1 MIEQTRLVIVADD
14 LTGAAD
20 SAARCYGAGLPA
32 SVVLSTPHAL
42 PLGSVAC
49 SSDSRHLRPEDA
61 SQQIHTLL
69 AQLSPLSTANTIWYK
84 KIDSTLRGN
93 LGSELDAMLDGLD
106 ALCAIIC
113 PSFPGQKRGLEHGR
127 LVAPISPAHGS
138 DLPSLLA
145 SQSNKQV
152 GLVELEQVQAG
163 EQALATVLAERYA
176 AGDRLIVVDA
186 LSEQDLDCLCAAQA
200 LALPKALL
208 CGSAGL
214 VGALARRLAP
224 SFALPAQSYQP
235 LAGSALVLVGSGSSM
250 AHTQIEAAKAHCQS
264 YALDQF
270 STAESTSDLS
280 GDLLLHLAA
289 PPAGLAL
296 DGPEARAEAEKLA
309 DLALRVFEAQQP
321 ELLLLVGGDTSQAVL
336 GRLGLMQLDV
346 VREIQP
352 GMPLATARRAD
363 GCSLQIIMKAGNHG
377 EPSSLV
383 DLLAAVRQ
391 NNASALP
398 H

>member
-32 SVVLSTPHAL
+32 SVVLSAPHAL

-49 SSDSRHLRPEDA
+49 SSDSRHLRPEHA

-69 AQLSPLSTANTIWYK
+69 ARLSPLSTANTIWYK

-106 ALCAIIC
+106 APCAIVC

-138 DLPSLLA
+138 DLPRLLR
-145 SQSNKQV
+145 SQSSKQV
-152 GLVELEQVQAG
+152 GLIELEVVRAG
-163 EQALATVLAERYA
+163 VGALSQALSEQFA
-176 AGDRLIVVDA
+176 AGARLIVVDA
-186 LSEQDLDCLCAAQA
+186 LSEADLEILCAAQA
-200 LALPKALL
+200 QALPAALL

-214 VGALARRLAP
+214 VGALAAR
-224 SFALPAQSYQP
+224 FAASAQPAIQNNPAS
-235 LAGSALVLVGSGSSM
+235 AGPALVLVGSGSAM
-250 AHTQIEAAKAHCQS
+250 AHQQIEAAKASCQS
-264 YALDQF
+264 YQLDQF
-270 STAESTSDLS
+270 ELDGTAIEPER
-280 GDLLLHLAA
+280 DLLLHLAT

-296 DGPEARAEAEKLA
+296 DGPEARAQAEKLA
-309 DLALRVFEAQQP
+309 ELALQLFEIHQP
-321 ELLLLVGGDTSQAVL
+321 ELLLLVGGDTAQAVL
-336 GRLGLMQLDV
+336 ARLGLNQLDV
-346 VREIQP
+346 VRELQP

-363 GCSLQIIMKAGNHG
+363 GRSLQIILKAGNHG
-377 EPSSLV
+377 QPSSLV
-383 DLLAAVRQ
+383 DLLAAVR
-391 NNASALP
+391 NAVSSALP